1 MRSLF
6 GWDRIFDDCRPRLC
20 ATALSVCQQNGTG
33 KSGSQADFLSISC
46 LWLFF
51 VLGICEELILFTT
64 VKPVRYVCC
73 GKTRKQTECDRQTGY
88 TAHILYGIIDK
99 LVRQIFERMKAIFK
113 SVAA

>member
-1 MRSLF
+1 MQTQALRNGFVGLSIK
-6 GWDRIFDDCRPRLC
+6 WDRKARQPGRLSFHLMPM
-20 ATALSVCQQNGTG
+20 AV
-33 KSGSQADFLSISC
+33 
-46 LWLFF
+46 F

-64 VKPVRYVCC
+64 VKRVWYVCC

>member
-1 MRSLF
+1 M
-6 GWDRIFDDCRPRLC
+6 PM
-20 ATALSVCQQNGTG
+20 AV
-33 KSGSQADFLSISC
+33 
-46 LWLFF
+46 FF
-51 VLGICEELILFTT
+51 ALGICEELILFTT
-64 VKPVRYVCC
+64 VKRVRYVCC